1 MIEMKYETS
10 QVLNQL
16 KTVFFNHMDSIK
28 GQIPH
33 EDFIKELLLKMT
45 SILGIDE
52 ASLYSYNEEKQHF
65 YTEAT
70 TLPIKNEVIKVKIE
84 SAIIQEKPGNGSFF
98 THQKTLSELDRFDIM
113 IPLRDEN
120 RLNRILC
127 LKEKVPGTLT
137 NLGHDGEVLV
147 KECVEIIETAQNLL
161 EIINEKKRYKELFR
175 VTEHF
180 HSSMSMDAVLEKIIE
195 TLHKVYPNFSYYLHI
210 SHDNDNHGNLPI
222 KDLGYDSEN
231 VAAMNAYVTG
241 TIQQEQ
247 IEELETVVLYAPLIG
262 KQGVYG
268 VLQVIAPNTVTFPNN
283 EIEFINLLA
292 ATAGSALENAQLYQ
306 QSKRLITDLQL
317 INETSHKLN
326 SNLRLSETMEFLKQ
340 QIIKSFHADET
351 GLILLL
357 PDGETGLIT
366 GSSDFFH
373 TEASEC
379 YVQYLKEKINTDKES
394 LFIGDLSLQLS
405 DDEWEFHSLMAVPIM
420 ESNVLKGFAV
430 VLHREPYY
438 FSFEMFKLLQSLI
451 HHSSLALAN
460 SMLREELEKMV
471 ITDHLTRL
479 HSRNYLDEKIYQSME
494 TDNQGTFIL
503 IDIDDFKKVNDTYGH
518 QIGDDVLVQLGKL
531 IQANIRDSDVGAR
544 WGGEELAIYLPKV
557 SLSAGVT
564 IAQRLLERV
573 RDLSTPK
580 ITISC
585 GVSYWSNES
594 IDNAKDLFKRADEA
608 LYQAKNTGKNKVLVN
623 DQSFYT
629 CKN

>member
-10 QVLNQL
+10 QVLYQL
-16 KTVFFNHMDSIK
+16 KTVFFNHMDFTK
-28 GQIPH
+28 GQILF
-33 EDFIKELLLKMT
+33 EDFIEELLLKIK
-45 SILGIDE
+45 SILEIDE
-52 ASLYSYNEEKQHF
+52 VSLYKYNEEKQHV
-65 YTEAT
+65 YMEAT
-70 TLPIKNEVIKVKIE
+70 TLPFQNEVIKVNIE
-84 SAIIQEKPGNGSFF
+84 SEIVQKEPENGYYFNQ
-98 THQKTLSELDRFDIM
+98 HQIHTSELDRFGIM
-113 IPLRDEN
+113 IPFREEN
-120 RLNRILC
+120 RLNRLLG

-137 NLGHDGEVLV
+137 ELGHDGKLLI
-147 KECVEIIETAQNLL
+147 KECIEIIETAQNIS
-161 EIINEKKRYKELFR
+161 EIINEKRRYQELFR
-175 VTEHF
+175 VTEKF
-180 HSSMSMDAVLEKIIE
+180 HSSMSMDAVLEEIID
-195 TLHKVYPNFSYYLHI
+195 TLHNVYPRYSYYLLI

-231 VAAMNAYVTG
+231 VAAMKAYVTG

-247 IEELETVVLYAPLIG
+247 LQGKEVLYAPLKG

-268 VLQVIAPNTVTFPNN
+268 VLQVIALESVTFPKT

-292 ATAGSALENAQLYQ
+292 NTAGSALENAQLYQ
-306 QSKRLITDLQL
+306 QSKRLIADLQL

-326 SNLRLSETMEFLKQ
+326 SNLRLNETMDFLKQ
-340 QIIKSFHADET
+340 QIINSFHADET
-351 GLILLL
+351 GLILL

-373 TEASEC
+373 TDASKC
-379 YVQYLKEKINTDKES
+379 YVKYLKEKINTDKES
-394 LFIGDLSLQLS
+394 LFIGDLSLQFP
-405 DDEWEFHSLMAVPIM
+405 DGDWDFHSLMAVPIM

-479 HSRNYLDEKIYQSME
+479 HSRNYLDEKIFQSME

-518 QIGDDVLVQLGKL
+518 QIGDDILVQLGKL

-557 SLSAGVT
+557 SLSVGVS

-573 RDLSTPK
+573 RDLSIPK

-623 DQSFYT
+623 DQSYYSF
-629 CKN
+629 KN